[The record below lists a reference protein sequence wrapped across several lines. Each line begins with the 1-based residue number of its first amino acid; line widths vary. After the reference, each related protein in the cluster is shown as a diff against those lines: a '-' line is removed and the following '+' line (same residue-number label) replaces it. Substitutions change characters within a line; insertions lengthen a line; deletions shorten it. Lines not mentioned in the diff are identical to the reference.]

1 MSKTVAWS
9 LSKKQRTFLEKLKS
23 GNKMLLMM
31 TESDDI
37 VDEVLQKGTYTIE
50 QRTKLNDMI
59 KFYKKT
65 MVWKVHS

>member
-31 TESDDI
+31 TESHDI
-37 VDEVLQKGTYTIE
+37 VDEVLQKGMYTVE
-50 QRTKLNDMI
+50 QRNKLIDMTI
-59 KFYKKT
+59 FYNKT
-65 MVWKVHS
+65 MLGKK